1 VRRLPQAAAQL
12 PEGDVHGDGGEG
24 GPDTASR
31 MFSAQVSCNGCHTR
45 SVEAKESGVSFPG
58 ESKLAAERQSCVA
71 CHGKRYDLM
80 LDDWVR
86 ESRNLVADMERI
98 VAAGKA
104 PSGAVR
110 RPTGSF
116 PRRGRSSRTRQANLN
131 FLRAGRGAHN
141 IEYALKIVRVGHEQ
155 VTAAFKLAGAAGGPP
170 KPGDPRLTVG
180 VLRHPVPL
188 PRDAVG
194 QGFLPGDGAPVPP
207 RAAREGRGDRVREVP
222 LPPRSTRCGS

>member
-1 VRRLPQAAAQL
+1 MDGRR
-12 PEGDVHGDGGEG
+12 

-31 MFSAQVSCNGCHTR
+31 MFSRRFSCNGCHTR

-98 VAAGKA
+98 VGREAAV
-104 PSGAVR
+104 GACDDR
-110 RPTGSF
+110 QEAF
-116 PRRGRSSRTRQANLN
+116 PGAGARRGRAGEPQLPAAG
-131 FLRAGRGAHN
+131 AGRTTSSSPQDRPG
-141 IEYALKIVRVGHEQ
+141 RHEQ
-155 VTAAFKLAGAAGGPP
+155 VTRPSSCGARGRRNR
-170 KPGDPRLTVG
+170 DPRLTVG
-180 VLRHPVPL
+180 VLRHLVPL

-194 QGFLPGDGAPVPP
+194 QGLL
-207 RAAREGRGDRVREVP
+207 RRWSSSSHT
-222 LPPRSTRCGS
+222 LH